1 MNPRTSYTIAR
12 RCCWPLR
19 PGHSCMRAV
28 RHAGQRCV
36 HHAALIAPLQPPAA
50 PPTEPTPVVAHPT
63 HYNAGSIEVITVIE
77 DWNLNFNEGNVVKY
91 VARAR
96 LKGERLE
103 DLQKARQYID
113 FEIARVTRG
122 GA

>member
-1 MNPRTSYTIAR
+1 MNPRNSYTITR

-36 HHAALIAPLQPPAA
+36 HHAALVVPAQPPA
-50 PPTEPTPVVAHPT
+50 EPTPAVAHPT
-63 HYNAGSIEVITVIE
+63 HYNAGTIEVIAVIE

>member
-1 MNPRTSYTIAR
+1 
-12 RCCWPLR
+12 
-19 PGHSCMRAV
+19 MRAV

-36 HHAALIAPLQPPAA
+36 HHAALVVPAQPPA
-50 PPTEPTPVVAHPT
+50 EPTPAVAHPT
-63 HYNAGSIEVITVIE
+63 HYNAGTIEVIAVIE